1 MVKEIYK
8 VKKNLTLLLILL
20 ASHNHLTAQVSV
32 TGSVCIIPGITYQY
46 IINCNQ
52 GSSPVLGVCTTGGTL
67 SAGGRCTPSGTSLN
81 AVFVVWKDTSFHK
94 LEVTSSSG
102 NISLIV
108 QGTTDIRGGQLQ
120 DSDKVQL
127 YNSTVASYTF
137 RCEAAGGGSCSPDYL
152 YQWQKSEDGLNWINL
167 SGATAKDLQFSGSII
182 VNTFFRRVTTE
193 TNSSTVGYSNRGMLV
208 VPF

>member
-1 MVKEIYK
+1 MIKQIYK
-8 VKKNLTLLLILL
+8 VKKILALLLIVL
-20 ASHNHLTAQVSV
+20 ATGNHLTAQVSV
-32 TGSVCIIPGITYQY
+32 AGSVCVVPSLTYQY

-52 GSSPVLGVCTTGGTL
+52 TSSPVLGVCITGGTL
-67 SAGGRCTPSGTSLN
+67 SAGGRCTPSGTSPN
-81 AVFVVWKDTSFHK
+81 VVFVVWKDTSLHK

-108 QGTTDIRGGQLQ
+108 QGTTDIRGGELQ

-127 YNSTVASYTF
+127 YDSTIANYTF
-137 RCEAAGGGSCSPDYL
+137 RCEAAGGGSCSPNYL

-193 TNSSTVGYSNRGMLV
+193 TNSSSVAYSNRGMLV